1 MEMRTS
7 LVDEH
12 FHADLDSCPTLAH
25 RSDMS
30 HSEPSQEVSLG
41 EVSMSLP

>member
-7 LVDEH
+7 LVEEY

-25 RSDMS
+25 RSDFS
-30 HSEPSQEVSLG
+30 HSEPSLEVSLG
-41 EVSMSLP
+41 AVSMSLP